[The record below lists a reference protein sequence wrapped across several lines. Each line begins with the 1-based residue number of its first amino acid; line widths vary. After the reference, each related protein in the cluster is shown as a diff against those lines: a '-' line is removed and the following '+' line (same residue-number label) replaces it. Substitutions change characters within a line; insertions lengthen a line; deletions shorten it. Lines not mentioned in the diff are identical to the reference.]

1 MRRKIV
7 KQGRNTFTVS
17 LPRKWCE
24 RNKISEGE
32 EIDVLEKGDNLLLSK
47 ELSKGRGEVRI
58 DVTNLDRST
67 IILLILSLYRYGYDK
82 IVVSS
87 KQNAVKYY
95 LHNKEVSISSVV
107 QDAVTRLIGAEI
119 TSTSRGAYS
128 IEVITEDSREKFDT
142 VLRRIFLL
150 IMEMFEGFLEGI
162 KKKDRVLMEEVAV
175 QHVNIKKFIN
185 YARRLLN
192 KFGYK
197 DAEKTNF
204 YFSTVAFLGKMDEI
218 IKNFT
223 GFVLDEK
230 HITFSKKLFSLL
242 EEIRNSLKMFYD
254 SFYKYDVQKIG
265 EMHRKRDLFKRRLY
279 KDYSKFS
286 KDDLFVISTIMQI
299 FDVLLDLSE
308 FRMAIGYS

>member
-1 MRRKIV
+1 MV
-7 KQGRNTFTVS
+7 KQGRNTLTLS

-24 RNKISEGE
+24 RNKLSEGE
-32 EIDVLEKGDNLLLSK
+32 EIDVLEKGDHLLLSK
-47 ELSKGRGEVRI
+47 ELSRGRGDVRI
-58 DVTNLDRST
+58 DVTRLDRST

-82 IVVSS
+82 ITVTS
-87 KQNAVKYY
+87 KQNTVKYY
-95 LHNKEVSISSVV
+95 LHNRDVSISSVV

-119 TSTSRGAYS
+119 TSTSKGSYK
-128 IEVITEDSREKFDT
+128 IEVITEDSREKFDI

-150 IMEMFEGFLEGI
+150 ISEMFEGFLEGI
-162 KKKDRVLMEEVAV
+162 KKKDQILMEEVAL

-197 DAEKTNF
+197 DAEKTTF
-204 YFSTVAFLGKMDEI
+204 YFATVTFLGKIDEM

-230 HITFSKKLFSLL
+230 HVHFSKKLFSLL
-242 EEIRNSLKMFYD
+242 EEIKNSVKMFYE
-254 SFYKYDVQKIG
+254 SFYKYDVNQIG
-265 EMHRKRDLFKRRLY
+265 QMHKKRDLFKRRLY
-279 KDYSKFS
+279 KDYNKFS
-286 KDDLFVISTIMQI
+286 KDDLFVISTMMQI

>member
-1 MRRKIV
+1 MRRKMV
-7 KQGRNTFTVS
+7 KQGRNTLTLS

-24 RNKISEGE
+24 RNKLSEGE
-32 EIDVLEKGDNLLLSK
+32 EIDVLEKGDHLLLSK
-47 ELSKGRGEVRI
+47 ELSRGRGDVRI
-58 DVTNLDRST
+58 DVTRLDRST

-82 IVVSS
+82 ITVTS
-87 KQNAVKYY
+87 KQNTVKYY
-95 LHNKEVSISSVV
+95 LHNRDVSISSVV

-119 TSTSRGAYS
+119 TSTSKGSYK
-128 IEVITEDSREKFDT
+128 IEVITEDSREKFDI

-150 IMEMFEGFLEGI
+150 ISEMFEGFLEGI
-162 KKKDRVLMEEVAV
+162 KKKDQILMEEVAL

-197 DAEKTNF
+197 DAEKTTF
-204 YFSTVAFLGKMDEI
+204 YFATVTFLGKIDEM

-230 HITFSKKLFSLL
+230 HVHFSKKLFSLL
-242 EEIRNSLKMFYD
+242 EEIKNSVKMFYE
-254 SFYKYDVQKIG
+254 SFYKYDVNQIG
-265 EMHRKRDLFKRRLY
+265 QMHKKRDLFKRRLY
-279 KDYSKFS
+279 KDYNKFS
-286 KDDLFVISTIMQI
+286 KDDLFVISTMMQI

>member
-1 MRRKIV
+1 MV
-7 KQGRNTFTVS
+7 KQGRNTLTLS

-24 RNKISEGE
+24 RNKLSEGE
-32 EIDVLEKGDNLLLSK
+32 EIDVLEKGDHLLLSK
-47 ELSKGRGEVRI
+47 ELSRGRGDVRI
-58 DVTNLDRST
+58 DVTRLDRST

-82 IVVSS
+82 ITVTS
-87 KQNAVKYY
+87 KQNTVKYY
-95 LHNKEVSISSVV
+95 LHNRDVSISSVV

-119 TSTSRGAYS
+119 TSTSKGSYK
-128 IEVITEDSREKFDT
+128 IEVITEDSREKFDI

-150 IMEMFEGFLEGI
+150 ISEMFEGFLEGI
-162 KKKDRVLMEEVAV
+162 KKKDQILMEEVAL

-197 DAEKTNF
+197 DAEKTTF
-204 YFSTVAFLGKMDEI
+204 YFATVTFLGKIDEM

-230 HITFSKKLFSLL
+230 HVHFSKKLFSLL
-242 EEIRNSLKMFYD
+242 EEIKNSVKMFYE
-254 SFYKYDVQKIG
+254 SFYKYDVNHIG
-265 EMHRKRDLFKRRLY
+265 QMHKKRDLFKRRLY
-279 KDYSKFS
+279 KDYNKFS
-286 KDDLFVISTIMQI
+286 KDDLFVISTMMQI

>member
-1 MRRKIV
+1 M
-7 KQGRNTFTVS
+7 KQGRNTLTLS

-24 RNKISEGE
+24 RNKLSEGE
-32 EIDVLEKGDNLLLSK
+32 EIDVLEKGDHLLLSK
-47 ELSKGRGEVRI
+47 ELSRGRGDVRI
-58 DVTNLDRST
+58 DVTRLDRST

-82 IVVSS
+82 ITVTS
-87 KQNAVKYY
+87 KQNTVKYY
-95 LHNKEVSISSVV
+95 LHNRDVSISSVV

-119 TSTSRGAYS
+119 TSTSKGSYK
-128 IEVITEDSREKFDT
+128 IEVITEDSREKFDI

-150 IMEMFEGFLEGI
+150 ISEMFEGFLEGI
-162 KKKDRVLMEEVAV
+162 KKKDQILMEEVAL

-197 DAEKTNF
+197 DAEKTTF
-204 YFSTVAFLGKMDEI
+204 YFATVTFLGKIDEM

-230 HITFSKKLFSLL
+230 HVHFSKKLFSLL
-242 EEIRNSLKMFYD
+242 EEIKNSVKMFYE
-254 SFYKYDVQKIG
+254 SFYKYDVNQIG
-265 EMHRKRDLFKRRLY
+265 QMHKKRDLFKRRLY
-279 KDYSKFS
+279 KDYNKFS
-286 KDDLFVISTIMQI
+286 KDDLFVISTMMQI

>member
-1 MRRKIV
+1 MV
-7 KQGRNTFTVS
+7 KQGRNTLTLS

-24 RNKISEGE
+24 RNKLSEGE
-32 EIDVLEKGDNLLLSK
+32 EIDVLEKGDHLLLSK
-47 ELSKGRGEVRI
+47 EISRGRGDVRI
-58 DVTNLDRST
+58 DVTRLDRST

-82 IVVSS
+82 ITITS
-87 KQNAVKYY
+87 KQNTVKYY
-95 LHNKEVSISSVV
+95 LHNRDVSISSVV

-119 TSTSRGAYS
+119 TSTSRGSYK
-128 IEVITEDSREKFDT
+128 IEVITEDSREKFDI

-150 IMEMFEGFLEGI
+150 ISEMFEGFLEGI
-162 KKKDRVLMEEVAV
+162 KKKDQILMEEVAL

-197 DAEKTNF
+197 DAEKTTF
-204 YFSTVAFLGKMDEI
+204 YFATVTFLGKIDEM

-230 HITFSKKLFSLL
+230 HVHFSKKLFSLL
-242 EEIRNSLKMFYD
+242 EEIKNSVKMFYE
-254 SFYKYDVQKIG
+254 SFYKYDVNQIG
-265 EMHRKRDLFKRRLY
+265 QMHKKRDLFKRRLY
-279 KDYSKFS
+279 KDYNKFS
-286 KDDLFVISTIMQI
+286 KDDLFVISTMMQI